1 MCEGETFTV
10 KGRTELSGGWRAVER
25 PFLEASGKKTEDK
38 TEAPPLPGLSEG
50 QILTAEAAALHE
62 GTTSPPKR
70 YTEDSLLSA
79 MENAGAEE
87 FAQIEDVER
96 KGLGTPATRA
106 GVIEKLVKGGFV
118 ERKNKLLIPTK
129 KGMELIN
136 VLPDAVK
143 SAKLTADWEEAL
155 KEVERGERKPEEF
168 MDGITRMVCGLVE
181 SYKDAAADTG
191 SALSGSAKEAVGIC
205 PRCGREKRAS
215 TAPDIKRHPP
225 AALPCGKTT
234 RISGASGRN

>member
-1 MCEGETFTV
+1 
-10 KGRTELSGGWRAVER
+10 
-25 PFLEASGKKTEDK
+25 
-38 TEAPPLPGLSEG
+38 
-50 QILTAEAAALHE
+50 
-62 GTTSPPKR
+62 
-70 YTEDSLLSA
+70 

-181 SYKDAAADTG
+181 SSMETVTHAF
-191 SALSGSAKEAVGIC
+191 SALIAIFVTSTLPIQQFFSL
-205 PRCGREKRAS
+205 AS
-215 TAPDIKRHPP
+215 TSHDIFSANTQLSVPSY
-225 AALPCGKTT
+225 T
-234 RISGASGRN
+234 

>member
-1 MCEGETFTV
+1 MCIRDRVALLCEGETFTV

-118 ERKNKLLIPTK
+118 ERKKQAADPHK
-129 KGMELIN
+129 KRHGT
-136 VLPDAVK
+136 DKRAAGRRK
-143 SAKLTADWEEAL
+143 
-155 KEVERGERKPEEF
+155 ERK
-168 MDGITRMVCGLVE
+168 
-181 SYKDAAADTG
+181 AD
-191 SALSGSAKEAVGIC
+191 
-205 PRCGREKRAS
+205 R
-215 TAPDIKRHPP
+215 
-225 AALPCGKTT
+225 
-234 RISGASGRN
+234 